1 MQNFPILYSFRRCP
15 FAIRAR
21 MAIYQSNVKCEIREV
36 DLNDKPESML
46 SISIKGTV
54 PVLWIEDEKKIDE
67 SIEIM
72 YWALNQHDP
81 SNWLTKDDQL
91 TNDLII
97 QNDNEFKYFL
107 DRYKYHVS
115 YPEYSKEEYRN
126 HTHDFLETLE
136 MFE

>member
-81 SNWLTKDDQL
+81 SN
-91 TNDLII
+91 
-97 QNDNEFKYFL
+97 
-107 DRYKYHVS
+107 
-115 YPEYSKEEYRN
+115 
-126 HTHDFLETLE
+126 
-136 MFE
+136 